1 MATLTNE
8 QMFKNVITIIK
19 KMNIKNEDDFDT
31 EMNKVI
37 EKAKK
42 GTTTGKSNSKE
53 SKEDKEPKAL
63 TLYQQF
69 VKDKMP
75 EVKEKFDFKDRM
87 KAIATL
93 WKKHQ
98 ESSNGK

>member
-19 KMNIKNEDDFDT
+19 KMNIKKEDDFDT

-42 GTTTGKSNSKE
+42 GKTTTGKSNSTK
-53 SKEDKEPKAL
+53 SKSPKLA
-63 TLYQQF
+63 TPYQQF
-69 VKDKMP
+69 VKEKYP
-75 EVKEKFDFKDRM
+75 EVKEKFDAKDRM
-87 KAIATL
+87 KAIAEL
-93 WKKHQ
+93 WQEQKK
-98 ESSNGK
+98 SSDSE

>member
-1 MATLTNE
+1 MTALTNE

-19 KMNIKNEDDFDT
+19 KMDIKNEDDFDT
-31 EMNKVI
+31 EMNKII

-53 SKEDKEPKAL
+53 SKKSKKVKAPTPYNL
-63 TLYQQF
+63 F
-69 VKDKMP
+69 VKEKYP
-75 EVKEKFDFKDRM
+75 EVKDQYEPKERM
-87 KAIATL
+87 KAIAIL

>member
-1 MATLTNE
+1 MTSLTNE

-19 KMNIKNEDDFDT
+19 KMDISEDDDFDT

-37 EKAKK
+37 EQAKK
-42 GTTTGKSNSKE
+42 GTTVRKSNSKE
-53 SKEDKEPKAL
+53 SKKSKAPTPYNL
-63 TLYQQF
+63 F
-69 VKDKMP
+69 VKEKYP
-75 EVKEKFDFKDRM
+75 EVKDQYEPKERM
-87 KAIATL
+87 KAIAIL

>member
-19 KMNIKNEDDFDT
+19 KMNIKKEDDFDT

-42 GTTTGKSNSKE
+42 GTTTGKSNSTK
-53 SKEDKEPKAL
+53 SKSPKAPTPYNL
-63 TLYQQF
+63 F
-69 VKDKMP
+69 VKEKYP
-75 EVKEKFDFKDRM
+75 EVKDQYEPKERM
-87 KAIATL
+87 KAIAIL

>member
-19 KMNIKNEDDFDT
+19 KMDINKEDDFDT

-53 SKEDKEPKAL
+53 SKKSKKAPTPYNL
-63 TLYQQF
+63 F
-69 VKDKMP
+69 VKEKYP
-75 EVKEKFDFKDRM
+75 EVKDQYEPKERM
-87 KAIATL
+87 KAIAIL

>member
-1 MATLTNE
+1 MTSLTNE

-19 KMNIKNEDDFDT
+19 KMDISEENNFDT

-37 EKAKK
+37 EQAKK
-42 GTTTGKSNSKE
+42 GTSTSKSNSKKP
-53 SKEDKEPKAL
+53 KEL
-63 TLYQQF
+63 TSYQKF

-75 EVKEKFDFKDRM
+75 EVKDQYEPKERM
-87 KAIATL
+87 QAIAIL

>member
-42 GTTTGKSNSKE
+42 GTITGKSNSKE
-53 SKEDKEPKAL
+53 SKKAPTPYNL
-63 TLYQQF
+63 F
-69 VKDKMP
+69 
-75 EVKEKFDFKDRM
+75 VKEKYSEVKNQYEPKERM
-87 KAIATL
+87 KAIAIL

>member
-19 KMNIKNEDDFDT
+19 KMNIKKEDDFDT

-37 EKAKK
+37 EKAKNGK
-42 GTTTGKSNSKE
+42 TTGKSNSKE
-53 SKEDKEPKAL
+53 SKKPKPPTPYNLFVKEKYPE
-63 TLYQQF
+63 
-69 VKDKMP
+69 VKDKYEP
-75 EVKEKFDFKDRM
+75 KERM
-87 KAIATL
+87 KAIAIL

>member
-1 MATLTNE
+1 MTSLTNE

-19 KMNIKNEDDFDT
+19 KMDISEENNFDT

-37 EKAKK
+37 EQAKK
-42 GTTTGKSNSKE
+42 GTITSKSNSKK
-53 SKEDKEPKAL
+53 SKKPKEL
-63 TLYQQF
+63 TSYQKF

-75 EVKEKFDFKDRM
+75 EVKDQYEPKERM
-87 KAIATL
+87 KAIAIL

>member
-1 MATLTNE
+1 MTALTNE

-19 KMNIKNEDDFDT
+19 KMDIKKEDDFDT

-37 EKAKK
+37 EQAKK
-42 GTTTGKSNSKE
+42 GTTTGKSSSKK
-53 SKEDKEPKAL
+53 SKTLKAPTPYNL
-63 TLYQQF
+63 F
-69 VKDKMP
+69 VKEKYP
-75 EVKEKFDFKDRM
+75 EVKDQYEPKERM
-87 KAIATL
+87 KAIAIL

>member
-42 GTTTGKSNSKE
+42 GTITGKSNSTK
-53 SKEDKEPKAL
+53 SKKAPTPYNL
-63 TLYQQF
+63 F
-69 VKDKMP
+69 
-75 EVKEKFDFKDRM
+75 VKEKYSEVKNQYEPKERM
-87 KAIATL
+87 KAIAIL

>member
-1 MATLTNE
+1 MTSLTNE

-19 KMNIKNEDDFDT
+19 KMDISEENDFDT
-31 EMNKVI
+31 EMNKII

-42 GTTTGKSNSKE
+42 GTTTGKSNSNK
-53 SKEDKEPKAL
+53 SKKSKVATPYNL
-63 TLYQQF
+63 F
-69 VKDKMP
+69 VKEKYP
-75 EVKEKFDFKDRM
+75 EVKDQYEPKERM
-87 KAIATL
+87 KAIAIL

>member
-1 MATLTNE
+1 MAALTNE

-19 KMNIKNEDDFDT
+19 KMDINKEDDFDT

-53 SKEDKEPKAL
+53 SKKSKKAPTPYNL
-63 TLYQQF
+63 F
-69 VKDKMP
+69 VKEKYP
-75 EVKEKFDFKDRM
+75 EVKDQYEPKERM
-87 KAIATL
+87 KVIGTM
-93 WKKHQ
+93 WQEQKK
-98 ESSNGK
+98 SSGSE

>member
-19 KMNIKNEDDFDT
+19 KMNIKKEDDFDT

-42 GTTTGKSNSKE
+42 GTTTGKSNSTK
-53 SKEDKEPKAL
+53 SKSPKAPSA
-63 TLYQQF
+63 YQQF
-69 VKDKMP
+69 VKDKMS
-75 EVKEKFDFKDRM
+75 EVKEKFDSKDRM
-87 KAIATL
+87 KAIAEM
-93 WKKHQ
+93 WQEQKK
-98 ESSNGK
+98 SLGS